1 MLRHRA
7 IWIQRAYIQTDH
19 LIVSYEGGPAR
30 QWLLPPKD
38 DHDAIKQLLDK
49 ALEFGKQND
58 ASKGQLNA
66 IRKAL
71 TDDGYYVRKP
81 RAERFLDEFTELSE
95 HQKSELLDKL
105 LGNNPDAHFDSP

>member
-7 IWIQRAYIQTDH
+7 IWTQRAYIQTDH

-30 QWLLPPKD
+30 QWLLPPKA

-49 ALEFGKQND
+49 ALGFAKQND

-71 TDDGYYVRKP
+71 TDEGYYVRKS
-81 RAERFLDEFTELSE
+81 RTERFRDEFAALSE

-105 LGNNPDAHFDSP
+105 LRDNPDAHFHSP